1 MVLPTSQLLSGEEI
15 GGWHPIR
22 SKGTSGKKHGELNF
36 SLKYVSKI
44 NLTQSYEVDCYFPV
58 HTHCGVTLYQVLS
71 FKIHFMTA
79 GRSVSAVSGN
89 LLLSRQDKACFLF
102 LPPVYSTKVNLVDDS
117 HTDGT

>member
-79 GRSVSAVSGN
+79 GRSQGIFFC
-89 LLLSRQDKACFLF
+89 QDKACFLF

-117 HTDGT
+117 HTDGTYLENS